1 MENKNG
7 NEKLQHKKEPQEEVG
22 FEFKG
27 CVNPVERVKV
37 VLPVNLAIILRFDMP
52 ISECCNIDEFYSA
65 LVK

>member
-7 NEKLQHKKEPQEEVG
+7 NEKFQHKKKAQKEVG

-37 VLPVNLAIILRFDMP
+37 VLLVNLAIISRLDMP
-52 ISECCNIDEFYSA
+52 ISECCNVDQLYSA